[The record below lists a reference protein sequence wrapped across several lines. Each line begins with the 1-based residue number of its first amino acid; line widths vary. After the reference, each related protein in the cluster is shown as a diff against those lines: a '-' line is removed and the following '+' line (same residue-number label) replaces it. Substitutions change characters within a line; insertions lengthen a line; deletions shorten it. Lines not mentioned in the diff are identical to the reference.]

1 MVSQFFQLKERQTS
15 IKIEVVAGATTFL
28 TMAYIIFVNP
38 AVLSEAGMDQK
49 ALIAVTCMVTA
60 IATLIVGTFANAPIA
75 MAPGMGLN
83 AFFAYLVGSGKMDW
97 QTALGV
103 VFLSGLFFLILTL
116 LGLRK
121 RIVGAIPAS
130 LISAIAVGIGLFIT
144 FIGLKNLG
152 IVVKDE
158 NTFVSAGPLTLTVLI
173 GLFGLLVMIFFEM
186 RGIKGSLLIGIA
198 FSSVLAVVF
207 GYVDKP
213 VAIVSVPSLPHFGNI
228 SGSII
233 DALGSNGLLWG
244 MWTILLLATLVML
257 VLALRDVAGWRSATG
272 FLVLCVIMGILG
284 YYKTGPIELLAPH
297 FGLTFSLDIFE
308 ALKWSFFA
316 TIFTLMFVDMFDSIG
331 TLVVCCHQANMV
343 DENNR
348 IKGLDRLLGIDAIA
362 TMIGALLG
370 TSTTTAYIESA
381 AGIEQGGRTGL
392 TSIVTGVLFLLALLF
407 VPIVGIVPEY
417 ATAPALIMVGLFMM
431 KEVKK
436 IDFTNLEEAFP
447 AFIIMVM
454 IALSYSISTGLAFG
468 FISFAL
474 IKLVS
479 GKTKDIKPAMWGIAI
494 LSILFLT
501 LDRLP
506 NIITWLKNLT

>member
-1 MVSQFFQLKERQTS
+1 MVGTLFELREKQTGVR
-15 IKIEVVAGATTFL
+15 IEFVAGATTFL

-38 AVLSEAGMDQK
+38 TILSSTGMDK
-49 ALIAVTCMVTA
+49 EALIAVTCIATA
-60 IATLIVGTFANAPIA
+60 IATLIVGVFAKAPIA

-83 AFFAYLVGSGKMDW
+83 AFFAYLVVSGKMDW

-103 VFLSGLFFLILTL
+103 VFLSGLLFLILTL

-121 RIVGAIPAS
+121 RIVQAIPAS

-152 IVVKDE
+152 IVIKDE

-186 RGIKGSLLIGIA
+186 KKITGGLIIGILASTALAAA
-198 FSSVLAVVF
+198 FKKIEMPQQFISLHLNIQ
-207 GYVDKP
+207 
-213 VAIVSVPSLPHFGNI
+213 AISFQLN
-228 SGSII
+228 
-233 DALGSNGLLWG
+233 
-244 MWTILLLATLVML
+244 
-257 VLALRDVAGWRSATG
+257 
-272 FLVLCVIMGILG
+272 ILG
-284 YYKTGPIELLAPH
+284 
-297 FGLTFSLDIFE
+297 
-308 ALKWSFFA
+308 ALKWGFFGS
-316 TIFTLMFVDMFDSIG
+316 IFTLMFIDMFDSVG
-331 TLVVCCHQANMV
+331 TLVACCHQANMV

-348 IKGLDRLLGIDAIA
+348 IKGLDRLLGIDAVA
-362 TMIGALLG
+362 TMIGAVLG

-436 IDFTNLEEAFP
+436 IDFANLEEAFP

-468 FISFAL
+468 FISFTL
-474 IKLVS
+474 IKIVS
-479 GKTKDIKPAMWGIAI
+479 AKAKEIRAAMWVIAI

-506 NIITWLKNLT
+506 GMIEYVKSLM